1 MAGKAAA
8 SSAAAAPAAGAAE
21 AGEFDPVP
29 FEVFAEPVP
38 GKPGQSQSRAVFRVP
53 EELVDVL
60 VQRSIA
66 ARSAHFELRPGCGGD
81 AGTFAAG
88 SSDLEEEASSRQRV
102 AARCT
107 ASSTPR
113 SQSEPPT
120 PSLGASP
127 DASPT
132 PTAQPLPRA
141 SASLP
146 ELCRLEKLCFV
157 TRSIGTW
164 SLNGLM

>member
-88 SSDLEEEASSRQRV
+88 SSDLEEEVHCVFYSPKPERTADAIARRIARRV
-102 AARCT
+102 AD
-107 ASSTPR
+107 PD
-113 SQSEPPT
+113 
-120 PSLGASP
+120 GA
-127 DASPT
+127 A
-132 PTAQPLPRA
+132 AA
-141 SASLP
+141 EGECVIA
-146 ELCRLEKLCFV
+146 
-157 TRSIGTW
+157 
-164 SLNGLM
+164 